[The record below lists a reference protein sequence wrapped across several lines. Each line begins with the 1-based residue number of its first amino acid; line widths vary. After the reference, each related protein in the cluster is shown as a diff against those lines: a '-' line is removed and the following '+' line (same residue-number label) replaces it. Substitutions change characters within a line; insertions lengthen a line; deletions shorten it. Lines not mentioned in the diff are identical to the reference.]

1 MTFTGARSFVFVPEM
16 LSGNTTQTNSNR
28 TIRIEHEQGQIAN
41 SKPKSVFDRLGNGGS
56 QGVFDRLSGTDRQQQ
71 QQQHNQPKE
80 YIPVYK
86 IQNVHFEV
94 EERELLR
101 RLPSGSNLK
110 VLMEYDTSG
119 RSTGT
124 VHFIGGD
131 RFEVEELF
139 SVYGAVVDC
148 SGAEASQVLRRY
160 RREQQSESAW

>member
-1 MTFTGARSFVFVPEM
+1 MVFVPEM
-16 LSGNTTQTNSNR
+16 LSGNTTQTNSSR
-28 TIRIEHEQGQIAN
+28 TIRIEREQGQIAN

-56 QGVFDRLSGTDRQQQ
+56 HSVFERLSGTDRQQQ
-71 QQQHNQPKE
+71 QQQQQHNQSKE

-110 VLMEYDTSG
+110 VLMEYDISG

-139 SVYGAVVDC
+139 SVYGTVVDC

-160 RREQQSESAW
+160 RREQQSESSW